1 MTKPRVCVLRAAGT
15 NCDGETV
22 TACERAGALAE
33 RVHVNRL
40 IENPR
45 KLSEFQILIIPGG
58 FTYGD
63 DIAAG
68 KVLAVQLANTLAQEV
83 GRFVSSDKLVMG
95 ICNGF
100 QVLVKTG
107 LLPDGKV
114 GPQTVTLTANDSNR
128 FEDRWITLRAETS
141 RSIFVKTGE
150 IYQLPVAHGE
160 GKFVAR
166 DPNVLRRL
174 VENQQVL
181 FRYIG
186 PDGGPASY
194 PLNPNGSTDDIAGI
208 IDESGR
214 IMGLM
219 PHPERHVEPWQ
230 NPWWTRNGL
239 ASEGDG
245 LAIFRNAVGYFQ

>member
-1 MTKPRVCVLRAAGT
+1 MTKPRVCVLRTAGT

-22 TACERAGALAE
+22 TACERCGAVAE

-40 IENPR
+40 IERPGR
-45 KLSEFQILIIPGG
+45 LREFQMLIIPGG

-68 KVLAVQLANTLAQEV
+68 KVLAVQLANSLAEEV
-83 GRFVSSDKLVMG
+83 GEFVTSDKLVMG

-141 RSIFVKTGE
+141 RSVFVKAGQMF
-150 IYQLPVAHGE
+150 YLPVAHGE
-160 GKFVAR
+160 GKFVTR
-166 DPNVLRRL
+166 DAKVFDRI
-174 VENQQVL
+174 VKSEQVL
-181 FRYIG
+181 FRYVT
-186 PDGGPASY
+186 PEGGKPGY
-194 PLNPNGSTDDIAGI
+194 PQNPNGSVDDIAGI
-208 IDESGR
+208 IDVSGR

-219 PHPERHVEPWQ
+219 PHPERHVEPWHHPQ
-230 NPWWTRNGL
+230 WTRNGL
-239 ASEGDG
+239 APEGDG
-245 LAIFRNAVGYFQ
+245 LAIFRNAVGYFK